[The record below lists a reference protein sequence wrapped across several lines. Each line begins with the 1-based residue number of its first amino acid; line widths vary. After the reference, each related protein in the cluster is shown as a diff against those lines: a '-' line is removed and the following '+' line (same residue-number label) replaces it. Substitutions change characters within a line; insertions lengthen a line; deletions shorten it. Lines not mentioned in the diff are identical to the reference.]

1 MKKFIL
7 TTIAAVLAIGP
18 LSIQAQEE
26 DAPQAAT
33 LQELV
38 QIVRSATEIQSAQL
52 RQREAEF
59 RENRANQQRLL
70 QEARQERDAL
80 ERRSEE
86 LKDEFDANEI
96 AIADREQQLA
106 ERLGTLRE
114 LFGHLTGTAG
124 DVREMI
130 DLSIT
135 SAQYPGRTEFITPM
149 IEKMSSTTRLP
160 TVAEIQRLWEEY
172 LQEIIYSSEVVS
184 FNTTVVRP
192 DGQQE
197 QREVVRVGNYNLVSD
212 GEYLAYD
219 PSTQLVS
226 VLPSQPAGRFTS
238 QAEDLQGGTDQFN
251 RVGVDLTGPI
261 GGNFLR
267 AIIATPSLV
276 EKWHQGGYV
285 GYIITGLF
293 VIAVLISLI
302 RLFDLVT
309 ISGRVNKQLKS
320 NAANDNNPLG
330 RVLKVYE
337 SSRSADVE
345 TLELKLGEAILKERP
360 RIEAWLTVIK
370 IIAAVAPLMGLLGTV
385 TGMIVVFQGITLFGA
400 GDVQG
405 MAGGISQALVTTV
418 LGLCVAIPTILLHT
432 LLNSRAM
439 RIIHILDEQ
448 SAGIV
453 AERAEAK

>member
-7 TTIAAVLAIGP
+7 ATIAAVLAAGS
-18 LSIQAQEE
+18 LSVQAQEQ
-26 DAPQAAT
+26 APQAAT
-33 LQELV
+33 LEELV
-38 QIVRSATEIQSAQL
+38 QIVRSATEIQAAQL

-70 QEARQERDAL
+70 QEARAERDAL
-80 ERRSEE
+80 ERRSVE

-149 IEKMSSTTRLP
+149 IDKMSSTTRLP

-184 FNTTVVRP
+184 FTTNVVTP

-197 QREVVRVGNYNLVSD
+197 QREVVRIGNYNLVSD

-219 PSTQLVS
+219 PATQLVS

-238 QAEDLQGGTDQFN
+238 GAEDLQGSTDQFN

-267 AIIATPSLV
+267 AIIATPTLV

-293 VIAVLISLI
+293 VIAVLISLV

-320 NAANDNNPLG
+320 DVANDNNPLG
-330 RVLKVYE
+330 RVLKVFE
-337 SSRSADVE
+337 SSRNADVE

>member
-7 TTIAAVLAIGP
+7 TTIAAVLASASIG
-18 LSIQAQEE
+18 LQAQEE
-26 DAPQAAT
+26 GPQAAT
-33 LQELV
+33 LAELV
-38 QIVRSATEIQSAQL
+38 ELVRSATQIQAQDL

-59 RENRANQQRLL
+59 TQNRANQQRLL
-70 QEARQERDAL
+70 QEARAQRDEL
-80 ERRSEE
+80 ERRGEQ
-86 LKDEFDANEI
+86 LKDTFDANEL
-96 AIADREQQLA
+96 AIADRSQQLT

-114 LFGHLTGTAG
+114 LFGHLTGFAG
-124 DVREMI
+124 DVRETLE
-130 DLSIT
+130 LSIT
-135 SAQYPGRTEFITPM
+135 SAQYPGRTDFIDPM
-149 IEKMSSTTRLP
+149 VEKMSSTTRLP
-160 TVAEIQRLWEEY
+160 EIAEIQQLWAVT
-172 LQEIIYSSEVVS
+172 LDEIIYSSEVVR
-184 FNTTVVRP
+184 FNTTVVNP

-197 QREVVRVGNYNLVSD
+197 QREVIRIGNYNLVSN
-212 GEYLAYD
+212 GQYLAYD
-219 PSTQLVS
+219 PGTELVS
-226 VLPSQPAGRFTS
+226 ILPSQPAGRYLSGIERLENNPDGFT
-238 QAEDLQGGTDQFN
+238 
-251 RVGVDLTGPI
+251 RVGVDPTGPN

-267 AIIATPSLV
+267 AIIATPGLV

-293 VIAVLISLI
+293 VIAVLISLF

-309 ISGRVNKQLKS
+309 ISGRVTRQLKTK
-320 NAANDNNPLG
+320 AANEDNPLG

-360 RIEAWLTVIK
+360 RIEAWLNVIK
-370 IIAAVAPLMGLLGTV
+370 IIAAVAPLLGLLGTV

-418 LGLCVAIPTILLHT
+418 LGLCVAIPTILIHT

-448 SAGIV
+448 AAGIV

>member
-293 VIAVLISLI
+293 VIAV
-302 RLFDLVT
+302 
-309 ISGRVNKQLKS
+309 
-320 NAANDNNPLG
+320 
-330 RVLKVYE
+330 
-337 SSRSADVE
+337 
-345 TLELKLGEAILKERP
+345 
-360 RIEAWLTVIK
+360 
-370 IIAAVAPLMGLLGTV
+370 
-385 TGMIVVFQGITLFGA
+385 
-400 GDVQG
+400 
-405 MAGGISQALVTTV
+405 
-418 LGLCVAIPTILLHT
+418 
-432 LLNSRAM
+432 
-439 RIIHILDEQ
+439 
-448 SAGIV
+448 
-453 AERAEAK
+453 